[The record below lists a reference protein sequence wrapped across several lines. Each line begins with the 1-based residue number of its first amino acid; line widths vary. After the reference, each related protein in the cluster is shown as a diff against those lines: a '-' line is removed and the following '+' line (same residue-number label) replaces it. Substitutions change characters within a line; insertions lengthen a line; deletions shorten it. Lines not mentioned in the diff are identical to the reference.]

1 MSFTPTTSNNKPH
14 SRWSD
19 KQSKVLTTL
28 AQEFTL
34 STAQLEQLTVAFI
47 EQMHAGLAGDQK
59 STDLAMIPTFVSGR
73 PDGHE
78 RGSYLALDLGGTN
91 LR

>member
-1 MSFTPTTSNNKPH
+1 MLSLSHLPRPH
-14 SRWSD
+14 AKWSER
-19 KQSKVLTTL
+19 QCQVLESL

-34 STAQLEQLTVAFI
+34 STAQLEALTTEFVR
-47 EQMHAGLAGDQK
+47 QMHVGLTSAK
-59 STDLAMIPTFVSGR
+59 SKDLAMIPTFVTGR

>member
-1 MSFTPTTSNNKPH
+1 MLSSFLPHQPKWSERQNKAIAA
-14 SRWSD
+14 
-19 KQSKVLTTL
+19 LTE
-28 AQEFTL
+28 EFTL
-34 STAQLEQLTVAFI
+34 STLVLEKLTVEFVK
-47 EQMHAGLAGDQK
+47 QMNEGLAPQTSK
-59 STDLAMIPTFVSGR
+59 SKKDLAMIPTYVFGR

>member
-1 MSFTPTTSNNKPH
+1 MEAVSTLTSQFT
-14 SRWSD
+14 
-19 KQSKVLTTL
+19 V
-28 AQEFTL
+28 
-34 STAQLEQLTVAFI
+34 STAKLQQLTEAFVRHMN
-47 EQMHAGLAGDQK
+47 EGLTPQK
-59 STDLAMIPTFVSGR
+59 GTSKDLAMIPTYVTGR

>member
-1 MSFTPTTSNNKPH
+1 MLSSHLPRPH
-14 SRWSD
+14 FKWNER
-19 KQSKVLTTL
+19 QCQVLESL

-34 STAQLEQLTVAFI
+34 STAQLEALTAEFMR
-47 EQMHAGLAGDQK
+47 QMQIGLTSTK
-59 STDLAMIPTFVSGR
+59 SKDLAMIPTFITGR

>member
-1 MSFTPTTSNNKPH
+1 MSTSFTPTKHHTK
-14 SRWSD
+14 WSD
-19 KQSKVLTTL
+19 KQSEALSKL
-28 AQEFTL
+28 AKEFTL
-34 STAQLEQLTVAFI
+34 STAQLEHLTAAFI
-47 EQMHAGLAGDQK
+47 DQMQSGLAGDQK
-59 STDLAMIPTFVSGR
+59 SSDLAMIPTFVSGR

>member
-1 MSFTPTTSNNKPH
+1 MLSSFLPHQPKWSERQNKAIAA
-14 SRWSD
+14 
-19 KQSKVLTTL
+19 LTE
-28 AQEFTL
+28 EFTL
-34 STAQLEQLTVAFI
+34 STSALEELTVEFVK
-47 EQMHAGLAGDQK
+47 QMNEGLALQTAK
-59 STDLAMIPTFVSGR
+59 SRKDLAMIPTYVFGR